1 MKISLFT
8 PHPLLFLLI
17 LSPCFS
23 SSSYSASNALL
34 SLGFL
39 CYRHFLKPWS
49 QKRYNSSDGE
59 KNTVNY
65 STVTGQ
71 QGKTQGHIQS
81 HIQSPREVPTR
92 DTNIQA
98 TTQDIRT
105 GTWIGLATQLSK

>member
-1 MKISLFT
+1 
-8 PHPLLFLLI
+8 
-17 LSPCFS
+17 
-23 SSSYSASNALL
+23 
-34 SLGFL
+34 
-39 CYRHFLKPWS
+39 
-49 QKRYNSSDGE
+49 
-59 KNTVNY
+59 
-65 STVTGQ
+65 VTGQ